1 VKVLETFAANDIAN
15 TLTKANTD
23 KIDQLKKRMEDK
35 QQLQHVEFKK
45 KGTKRQ
51 YEHEVSVLEKIT
63 EAEEQIEGKEYEE
76 AKKSL
81 GEGKKIIKKRI
92 KVLRIADREDWSIV
106 NKYLSDELAS
116 DTDDE
121 KRLAKAIKASNID
134 REKRNKLR
142 LRRKPYTTALE
153 RPRVFPNYSNYQVQ
167 KATATNTYSKVP
179 KVCWEC
185 GRHGH
190 ISKDCIFKA
199 PKGATI

>member
-1 VKVLETFAANDIAN
+1 MRESIPDIIIVVQSAANDIAN
-15 TLTKANTD
+15 TLTKANT
-23 KIDQLKKRMEDK
+23 KKRMEDK

-142 LRRKPYTTALE
+142 PTALE